1 MKKKTNKKFT
11 ASKKSLV
18 LSLACV
24 SVLATVANAEI
35 SGLDQ
40 SGADKSS
47 VKGDQNLVINEQISG
62 SILDIN
68 GFSGGKN
75 ITINSGVTIG
85 SITDSVNPSN
95 GDIGKAHSGGFSGT
109 FLNQGTITGGVEIK
123 NFIVSGGETATFKND
138 GSMGYLHFDKIGVN
152 PTNSGANAVITNN
165 GTIEGD
171 FSVKLV
177 DVSTSKKASGANVS
191 ITNVGQIG
199 GNIVLDKVNVAIV
212 NGSGDA
218 TFNLNNEAG
227 ATVKGSIN
235 IDKLVVSNVSGGGD
249 FGKITANITNA
260 GTIGNGMNI
269 GSIDF
274 KGNGV
279 SGGSINIA
287 NSGTI
292 KGYMTLGTVD
302 IISQSG
308 SHTLDISNSGLLDGL
323 KLNGNITLAA
333 GENKVSKGS
342 SNLKISNSGT
352 LGTFEIANGVN
363 INVSSGSAV
372 ISNTGSI
379 TDWIN
384 NGNINAEGSSGS
396 ITISNSGTI
405 ENLINN
411 GKVLNKTGFE
421 NSGNITNFTNSKT
434 GFISKITNAD
444 ASANAYIGTL
454 NNAGKITTIVN
465 GGTSSYGT
473 INTLVNTGSIGSGAN
488 TAAGVANNAGSVINT
503 IANYGNIIDGANFS
517 GANAAIYNLGSIGTI
532 INSNKF
538 ITESPDGSGST
549 TTSTA
554 GKIGHIVAS
563 GASGAGTISLID
575 NQQGASITGIFN
587 NATSISNIQN
597 AGNIGSIKLN
607 GGDKATDNSATI
619 GTITNAIDGV
629 IGSIALNSSG
639 ASATIDTINN
649 AGVIGNKNATNSTQ
663 DAISFKSG
671 GGNIATLNNTGSI
684 NGNINLTDVSGN
696 GIGTLNNSGTITGKI
711 TLNGGKLDASSVATI
726 NTLTNYETGSI
737 GEILVGSNS
746 GGHIGTLN
754 NYGTITNG
762 ITIANGSGSIVNL
775 NNYSTLGNVDT
786 GKVGLTNNNT
796 IDNLRNY
803 ETGSIVYA
811 GTGTIDKLLD
821 NKGTI
826 ALAKG
831 TSNAIN
837 LADGARVT
845 NTGKIIGSQDGVS
858 IFSTMGAISINNT
871 GSVDV
876 RNYKQSQIHLSGAGA
891 SANIE
896 AWKLTLNEST
906 STFNNTPGYTY
917 RVSDE
922 RYLSGTFIP
931 AEVTPPT
938 DGSGGDTGSGADV
951 ATPKGKWVFTTI
963 GSGANTDS
971 NKMNANSHIYVSK
984 DENGKFENVN
994 FLDKSIVL
1002 DLSTQGFEIGQVY
1015 NMDNLVYGV
1024 DNNGLLTGI
1033 GSAEWTIKDNGS
1045 GNGTLVYELDSGASS
1060 VNGGRGLTSANLAI
1074 QDDLYTIS
1082 DTFIDTI
1089 TSEKGDGK
1097 RVRGFSVGVDVANGA
1112 GAILAQ
1118 GLTNVSARRSLFID
1132 SITTTAIQATV
1143 DQTNRMQQV
1152 SYNDSDV
1159 NFESLAKY
1167 AQIST
1172 DAYSATTNRDTYFYA
1187 IPYYTADSMDLQGG
1201 FENLEGNTYGLIAGA
1216 QKNLYDA
1223 GIVGIFFG
1231 FESGSYDTSAR
1242 YTSYKQDDLTFYGGL
1257 NYYKVLGGTESR
1269 EYYVKAIAKAAL
1281 ISSDVSR
1288 STTAGSG
1295 TGDASVDSANFGAGV
1310 DLGINFYLTD
1320 AHVISPE
1327 IGISYDRLNTDS
1339 FVIGNQY
1346 YEESDANLLQG
1357 KIGFNWLA
1365 QWSPVFSTNF
1375 GAGIK
1380 NNFTGD
1386 IDTAVRI
1393 DNNHI
1398 SQTVDLPST
1407 YQYVQGGLS
1416 YMITNNIEVSLN
1428 YNGNYS
1434 SDTSSHSGL
1443 LRLGMWW

>member
-24 SVLATVANAEI
+24 SVLATVANAANNSGIDTSSDKITGNANVVI
-35 SGLDQ
+35 SKATSGGGLDLNGYSGGTYDITVGFDLTNGITNSIG
-40 SGADKSS
+40 SGAYGGSF
-47 VKGDQNLVINEQISG
+47 VINNGVTVSKG
-62 SILDIN
+62 ASFGDIT
-68 GFSGGKN
+68 FSGG
-75 ITINSGVTIG
+75 
-85 SITDSVNPSN
+85 
-95 GDIGKAHSGGFSGT
+95 
-109 FLNQGTITGGVEIK
+109 
-123 NFIVSGGETATFKND
+123 
-138 GSMGYLHFDKIGVN
+138 
-152 PTNSGANAVITNN
+152 GA
-165 GTIEGD
+165 
-171 FSVKLV
+171 
-177 DVSTSKKASGANVS
+177 
-191 ITNVGQIG
+191 
-199 GNIVLDKVNVAIV
+199 
-212 NGSGDA
+212 
-218 TFNLNNEAG
+218 
-227 ATVKGSIN
+227 
-235 IDKLVVSNVSGGGD
+235 
-249 FGKITANITNA
+249 
-260 GTIGNGMNI
+260 
-269 GSIDF
+269 
-274 KGNGV
+274 
-279 SGGSINIA
+279 
-287 NSGTI
+287 
-292 KGYMTLGTVD
+292 
-302 IISQSG
+302 
-308 SHTLDISNSGLLDGL
+308 
-323 KLNGNITLAA
+323 
-333 GENKVSKGS
+333 
-342 SNLKISNSGT
+342 
-352 LGTFEIANGVN
+352 
-363 INVSSGSAV
+363 
-372 ISNTGSI
+372 
-379 TDWIN
+379 
-384 NGNINAEGSSGS
+384 
-396 ITISNSGTI
+396 TISNSGTI
-405 ENLINN
+405 DGNMTFNKLDVSGSASATGAIINGGTINGDLIIQSVNVNANIRASGSGISVTNGGAITGGVNISAIDVNVSGGASGGDFVFENTAEGTIGNGVKLGKIDIKALSGGDAEVSIKNAGNITGGISLNGDVSVQSSGGMVASSGSAVFLVQNTGNLDSLNINSNLFADKAGKITIENNSGTIGDFIIGNGSTINTGVSGSISITNSGSIANWINN
-411 GKVLNKTGFE
+411 GSIKESGAGSVTLSNNGSIEMLTNNGSISTSKGFE
-421 NSGNITNFTNSKT
+421 NSGNITNFTNSKA
-434 GFISKITNAD
+434 GFISKITNTNND
-444 ASANAYIGTL
+444 AIANAYIGKL

-465 GGTSSYGT
+465 DDTSSYGT
-473 INTLVNTGSIGSGAN
+473 INTIVNTGSIGSGSN
-488 TAAGVANNAGSVINT
+488 TAAGVANNAGGVINT
-503 IANYGNIIDGANFS
+503 IANYGNIIDGADSS

-538 ITESPDGSGST
+538 MTESPDGSGST

-563 GASGAGTISLID
+563 GVSGAGTISLID
-575 NQQGASITGIFN
+575 NKQGASITGIVN

-597 AGNIGSIKLN
+597 AGNITSILN
-607 GGDKATDNSATI
+607 GIDRATATNSSTI
-619 GTITNAIDGV
+619 GTITNTIDGV
-629 IGSIALNSSG
+629 IGTITLNSSG

-649 AGVIGNKNATNSTQ
+649 AGVIGNKNATSPIK

-684 NGNINLTDVSGN
+684 NGNIKLTDISGN
-696 GIGTLNNSGTITGKI
+696 RIGTLNNSGTITGKI
-711 TLNGGKLDASSVATI
+711 TLNGGKLDASVATI

-737 GEILVGSNS
+737 DEILVGSNS

-826 ALAKG
+826 ALENSANSVSLK
-831 TSNAIN
+831 N
-837 LADGARVT
+837 GARVNNSGVIT
-845 NTGKIIGSQDGVS
+845 GSQNGTGAILLAS
-858 IFSTMGAISINNT
+858 GGAAISINNT
-871 GSVDV
+871 GLVNV
-876 RNYKQSQIHLSGAGA
+876 KHYKQSQIGVDGSGA

-938 DGSGGDTGSGADV
+938 DGSSGNTG
-951 ATPKGKWVFTTI
+951 ATNSKGKWVFTTI

-971 NKMNANSHIYVSK
+971 NKMNANSHIYVSTS
-984 DENGKFENVN
+984 NGGKFENVN
-994 FLDKSIVL
+994 FPDKSIVL

-1024 DNNGLLTGI
+1024 DSGTGLLTGI

-1089 TSEKGDGK
+1089 TSENGDGK
-1097 RVRGFSVGVDVANGA
+1097 RVRGFSIGVDVANGA
-1112 GAILAQ
+1112 GALLAQ
-1118 GLTNVSARRSLFID
+1118 GLTNVSTRRSLFID
-1132 SITTTAIQATV
+1132 SITSTVIQATI
-1143 DQTNRMQQV
+1143 DQTSRTQQV

-1159 NFESLAKY
+1159 NFENLAKY
-1167 AQIST
+1167 AHIST
-1172 DAYSATTNRDTYFYA
+1172 DAYSATSNRDTYFYA
-1187 IPYYTADSMDLQGG
+1187 IPYYTADSTDLQGG
-1201 FENLEGNTYGLIAGA
+1201 FEKLKGNTYGLVAGA

-1242 YTSYKQDDLTFYGGL
+1242 FTSYNQDDLTFYGGL
-1257 NYYKVLGGTESR
+1257 NYYKVLGGTENR
-1269 EYYVKAIAKAAL
+1269 EYYAKAMAKAAL
-1281 ISSDVSR
+1281 ISSDISR

-1295 TGDASVDSANFGAGV
+1295 TDDASVDSANFGAGV

-1386 IDTAVRI
+1386 IDTSVRI
-1393 DNNHI
+1393 DNSHI

-1434 SDTSSHSGL
+1434 SNTSSHSGL

>member
-24 SVLATVANAEI
+24 SVLATVANAANTGI
-35 SGLDQ
+35 DTDGS
-40 SGADKSS
+40 K
-47 VKGDQNLVINEQISG
+47 VKGDANVVINSELSGGTLNLNNFSG
-62 SILDIN
+62 SSSI
-68 GFSGGKN
+68 
-75 ITINSGVTIG
+75 GVTINFDIKNGITNSGASTG
-85 SITDSVNPSN
+85 S
-95 GDIGKAHSGGFSGT
+95 SG
-109 FLNQGTITGGVEIK
+109 LQGTITNNATIGKGADFGDITFSGGGATISNKGTIDGNMTFGKLNVSGSASATGAITNGGTINGDLIIGSVNVNANIRASGSGISVTNGGAITGGVNISAIDV
-123 NFIVSGGETATFKND
+123 NVSGGALGADFVFENTAE
-138 GSMGYLHFDKIGVN
+138 
-152 PTNSGANAVITNN
+152 
-165 GTIEGD
+165 GTIG
-171 FSVKLV
+171 K
-177 DVSTSKKASGANVS
+177 DVNVSKINIESKGVAASGGFANVD
-191 ITNVGQIG
+191 IKNG
-199 GNIVLDKVNVAIV
+199 GTI
-212 NGSGDA
+212 
-218 TFNLNNEAG
+218 
-227 ATVKGSIN
+227 KGSIN
-235 IDKLVVSNVSGGGD
+235 
-249 FGKITANITNA
+249 
-260 GTIGNGMNI
+260 
-269 GSIDF
+269 
-274 KGNGV
+274 
-279 SGGSINIA
+279 
-287 NSGTI
+287 
-292 KGYMTLGTVD
+292 
-302 IISQSG
+302 
-308 SHTLDISNSGLLDGL
+308 
-323 KLNGNITLAA
+323 LNGEI
-333 GENKVSKGS
+333 KVTGPMANDSTAS
-342 SNLKISNSGT
+342 AVASVINSGT
-352 LGTFEIANGVN
+352 LGGINLNSSNVTATSGGAFEI
-363 INVSSGSAV
+363 INES
-372 ISNTGSI
+372 TGSI
-379 TDWIN
+379 TDFVIGKSTITVSDSGSVDLINKGTITNWIN
-384 NGNINAEGSSGS
+384 NGSFSDMNLLANTSGG
-396 ITISNSGTI
+396 ITILNEGI
-405 ENLINN
+405 VENFTNN
-411 GKVLNKTGFE
+411 VKIDTKTGFE

-434 GFISKITNAD
+434 GFISRITNAD
-444 ASANAYIGTL
+444 ATANAYIGKL
-454 NNAGKITTIVN
+454 NNAGTITTIVN
-465 GGTSSYGT
+465 GGTSLYGT
-473 INTLVNTGSIGSGAN
+473 INTIVNTGSIGSGAN

-503 IANYGNIIDGANFS
+503 IANYGNIVDGANFS

-538 ITESPDGSGST
+538 MTESPDGSGST
-549 TTSTA
+549 TTSTNA
-554 GKIGHIVAS
+554 KIGYIVSDNSGGS
-563 GASGAGTISLID
+563 GASIGLID
-575 NQQGASITGIFN
+575 NQGGTIGGIINKESSITTIKNTGTINSIIATGSTTN
-587 NATSISNIQN
+587 NAAFGTIANLDTGVISSL
-597 AGNIGSIKLN
+597 ALS
-607 GGDKATDNSATI
+607 GGATI
-619 GTITNAIDGV
+619 TSVVNE
-629 IGSIALNSSG
+629 
-639 ASATIDTINN
+639 
-649 AGVIGNKNATNSTQ
+649 GVIGNKNAQNATS
-663 DAISFKSG
+663 DAISMKSG
-671 GGNIATLNNTGSI
+671 ANSIASLINTGSI
-684 NGNINLTDVSGN
+684 NGNINLSSDKGGN
-696 GIGTLNNSGTITGKI
+696 NTITTLDNSGKITGKI
-711 TLNGGKLDASSVATI
+711 ILATGDGSDSSMASIA
-726 NTLTNYETGSI
+726 TLTNYETGSI
-737 GEILVGSNS
+737 GEILVGNNGS
-746 GGHIGTLN
+746 GGHIETLN

-786 GKVGLTNNNT
+786 GKAGLTNNNT

-811 GTGTIDKLLD
+811 GTGTINKLLD

-826 ALAKG
+826 ALANSANSISLKNG
-831 TSNAIN
+831 V
-837 LADGARVT
+837 RVNNSGVIT
-845 NTGKIIGSQDGVS
+845 GSQDGAGAILLAS
-858 IFSTMGAISINNT
+858 GGAAISINNT
-871 GSVDV
+871 GLVNAK
-876 RNYKQSQIHLSGAGA
+876 NYKQSQIGVDGSGA

-917 RVSDE
+917 KVSDE

-938 DGSGGDTGSGADV
+938 DGSSDTG
-951 ATPKGKWVFTTI
+951 ATNSKGKWVFTTI
-963 GSGANTDS
+963 SSGANTDS

-984 DENGKFENVN
+984 SNDGKFENVN

-1024 DNNGLLTGI
+1024 DSGTGLLTGI

-1074 QDDLYTIS
+1074 QDDIYTIS

-1097 RVRGFSVGVDVANGA
+1097 RVRGFSIGVDVANGA
-1112 GAILAQ
+1112 GALLAQ
-1118 GLTNVSARRSLFID
+1118 GLTNVSTRRSLFID
-1132 SITTTAIQATV
+1132 SITSTVIQATI
-1143 DQTNRMQQV
+1143 DQTSRTQQV

-1159 NFESLAKY
+1159 NFENLAKY
-1167 AQIST
+1167 AHIST
-1172 DAYSATTNRDTYFYA
+1172 DAYSATSNRDTYFYA
-1187 IPYYTADSMDLQGG
+1187 IPYYTADSTDLQGG
-1201 FENLEGNTYGLIAGA
+1201 FEKLKGNTYGLVAGA

-1242 YTSYKQDDLTFYGGL
+1242 FTSYNQDDLTFYGGL
-1257 NYYKVLGGTESR
+1257 NYYKVLGGTENR
-1269 EYYVKAIAKAAL
+1269 EYYVKAMAKAAL
-1281 ISSDVSR
+1281 ISSDISR

-1357 KIGFNWLA
+1357 KIGFNWLV

-1386 IDTAVRI
+1386 IDTSVRI
-1393 DNNHI
+1393 DNSHI

-1434 SDTSSHSGL
+1434 SNTSSHSGL

>member
-62 SILDIN
+62 SLLDLN
-68 GFSGGKN
+68 GFSGGGDKN
-75 ITINSGVTIG
+75 VTINFDITNGIINGKG
-85 SITDSVNPSN
+85 SSN
-95 GDIGKAHSGGFSGT
+95 
-109 FLNQGTITGGVEIK
+109 LQGTITNNATIGKGADFGNIT
-123 NFIVSGGETATFKND
+123 FSGGGATI
-138 GSMGYLHFDKIGVN
+138 S
-152 PTNSGANAVITNN
+152 NN
-165 GTIEGD
+165 GTIDGNMT
-171 FSVKLV
+171 FGKLNVSGSASATGAIINSGTISGNLIIKSVNV
-177 DVSTSKKASGANVS
+177 NANIKASGSGISVTNGGA
-191 ITNVGQIG
+191 ITGGVDIG
-199 GNIVLDKVNVAIV
+199 K
-212 NGSGDA
+212 
-218 TFNLNNEAG
+218 
-227 ATVKGSIN
+227 
-235 IDKLVVSNVSGGGD
+235 IDVNVSGGALGGD
-249 FGKITANITNA
+249 FVFENTAE
-260 GTIGNGMNI
+260 GTIGNGVKL
-269 GSIDF
+269 GAIDI
-274 KGNGV
+274 KAL
-279 SGGSINIA
+279 SGGDAEVSIKNA
-287 NSGTI
+287 
-292 KGYMTLGTVD
+292 
-302 IISQSG
+302 
-308 SHTLDISNSGLLDGL
+308 
-323 KLNGNITLAA
+323 GNITGGISLNDNVLVQSSGGMAA
-333 GENKVSKGS
+333 
-342 SNLKISNSGT
+342 
-352 LGTFEIANGVN
+352 
-363 INVSSGSAV
+363 SSGSAV
-372 ISNTGSI
+372 FLVQNTGNLDSLNINGSLFADKAGKITIENNSGTIGDFIIGKGSTINTGVSGSISI
-379 TDWIN
+379 TNSGSIANWIN
-384 NGNINAEGSSGS
+384 NGSIKESGAGSVTLSNNGS
-396 ITISNSGTI
+396 IEMLT
-405 ENLINN
+405 NN
-411 GKVLNKTGFE
+411 GSISTSKGFE
-421 NSGNITNFTNSKT
+421 NFGNINNFTNSKT
-434 GFISKITNAD
+434 GSISKITNAD

-465 GGTSSYGT
+465 GDTSLYGT

-488 TAAGVANNAGSVINT
+488 TSGGVTNNAGSVINT
-503 IANYGNIIDGANFS
+503 IANYGNIIDGKDFS
-517 GANAAIYNLGSIGTI
+517 GANAAIYNVGVVGTI

-549 TTSTA
+549 TTSTNA
-554 GKIGHIVAS
+554 KIGYIVSDNRGGS
-563 GASGAGTISLID
+563 GASIGLID
-575 NQQGASITGIFN
+575 NQGGTIDGIINKESSITTIKNTGTINSIIATGSATN
-587 NATSISNIQN
+587 NAAFGTIANLDTGAISSL
-597 AGNIGSIKLN
+597 ALS
-607 GGDKATDNSATI
+607 GGATI
-619 GTITNAIDGV
+619 TSVVNE
-629 IGSIALNSSG
+629 
-639 ASATIDTINN
+639 
-649 AGVIGNKNATNSTQ
+649 GVIGNKNAQNATS
-663 DAISFKSG
+663 DAISMKSG
-671 GGNIATLNNTGSI
+671 ANSIASLINTGSI
-684 NGNINLTDVSGN
+684 NGNINLSSDKGGN
-696 GIGTLNNSGTITGKI
+696 NTITTLDNSGKITGKI
-711 TLNGGKLDASSVATI
+711 ILATGNASTSAI
-726 NTLTNYETGSI
+726 ASIATLTNYDTGSI
-737 GEILVGSNS
+737 GEILVGNNGS

-754 NYGTITNG
+754 NYGTIVNG
-762 ITIANGSGSIVNL
+762 ITIANDSGSIVNL

-938 DGSGGDTGSGADV
+938 DGSGGNTESGDNTG
-951 ATPKGKWVFTTI
+951 ATNPKGKWVFTTI
-963 GSGANTDS
+963 GSGANTDT

-1002 DLSTQGFEIGQVY
+1002 DLSNQGFEIGQVY

-1089 TSEKGDGK
+1089 TSENGDGK
-1097 RVRGFSVGVDVANGA
+1097 RVRGFSIGVDVANGA
-1112 GAILAQ
+1112 GALLAQ

-1132 SITTTAIQATV
+1132 SITSTAIQATI
-1143 DQTNRMQQV
+1143 DQTSRTQQV

-1159 NFESLAKY
+1159 NFENLAKY

-1172 DAYSATTNRDTYFYA
+1172 DAYSATSNRDTYFYA

-1201 FENLEGNTYGLIAGA
+1201 FENLKGNTYGLVAGA

-1242 YTSYKQDDLTFYGGL
+1242 FTSYNQDDLTFYGGL

-1295 TGDASVDSANFGAGV
+1295 TGDASVDSANFGAGA

>member
-1 MKKKTNKKFT
+1 
-11 ASKKSLV
+11 
-18 LSLACV
+18 
-24 SVLATVANAEI
+24 
-35 SGLDQ
+35 
-40 SGADKSS
+40 
-47 VKGDQNLVINEQISG
+47 
-62 SILDIN
+62 
-68 GFSGGKN
+68 
-75 ITINSGVTIG
+75 
-85 SITDSVNPSN
+85 
-95 GDIGKAHSGGFSGT
+95 
-109 FLNQGTITGGVEIK
+109 
-123 NFIVSGGETATFKND
+123 
-138 GSMGYLHFDKIGVN
+138 
-152 PTNSGANAVITNN
+152 
-165 GTIEGD
+165 
-171 FSVKLV
+171 
-177 DVSTSKKASGANVS
+177 
-191 ITNVGQIG
+191 
-199 GNIVLDKVNVAIV
+199 
-212 NGSGDA
+212 
-218 TFNLNNEAG
+218 
-227 ATVKGSIN
+227 
-235 IDKLVVSNVSGGGD
+235 
-249 FGKITANITNA
+249 
-260 GTIGNGMNI
+260 
-269 GSIDF
+269 
-274 KGNGV
+274 
-279 SGGSINIA
+279 
-287 NSGTI
+287 
-292 KGYMTLGTVD
+292 
-302 IISQSG
+302 
-308 SHTLDISNSGLLDGL
+308 
-323 KLNGNITLAA
+323 
-333 GENKVSKGS
+333 
-342 SNLKISNSGT
+342 
-352 LGTFEIANGVN
+352 
-363 INVSSGSAV
+363 
-372 ISNTGSI
+372 
-379 TDWIN
+379 
-384 NGNINAEGSSGS
+384 
-396 ITISNSGTI
+396 
-405 ENLINN
+405 
-411 GKVLNKTGFE
+411 
-421 NSGNITNFTNSKT
+421 
-434 GFISKITNAD
+434 
-444 ASANAYIGTL
+444 
-454 NNAGKITTIVN
+454 
-465 GGTSSYGT
+465 
-473 INTLVNTGSIGSGAN
+473 
-488 TAAGVANNAGSVINT
+488 
-503 IANYGNIIDGANFS
+503 
-517 GANAAIYNLGSIGTI
+517 
-532 INSNKF
+532 
-538 ITESPDGSGST
+538 
-549 TTSTA
+549 
-554 GKIGHIVAS
+554 
-563 GASGAGTISLID
+563 
-575 NQQGASITGIFN
+575 
-587 NATSISNIQN
+587 
-597 AGNIGSIKLN
+597 
-607 GGDKATDNSATI
+607 
-619 GTITNAIDGV
+619 
-629 IGSIALNSSG
+629 
-639 ASATIDTINN
+639 
-649 AGVIGNKNATNSTQ
+649 
-663 DAISFKSG
+663 
-671 GGNIATLNNTGSI
+671 IATLNNTGSI

-737 GEILVGSNS
+737 GEILVGGNS

-826 ALAKG
+826 ALANSANSISLNNG
-831 TSNAIN
+831 V
-837 LADGARVT
+837 RVNNSGVIT
-845 NTGKIIGSQDGVS
+845 GSQNGS
-858 IFSTMGAISINNT
+858 GAILLASGGAAISINNT
-871 GSVDV
+871 GLVNV
-876 RNYKQSQIHLSGAGA
+876 KNYKQSQIGVDGADA
-891 SANIE
+891 SVNIE
-896 AWKLTLNEST
+896 SWKLTLNEST

-971 NKMNANSHIYVSK
+971 NKMNANSHIYVSTSN
-984 DENGKFENVN
+984 EGKFENVN
-994 FLDKSIVL
+994 FLNNSIVL

-1089 TSEKGDGK
+1089 TSENGDGK
-1097 RVRGFSVGVDVANGA
+1097 RVRGFSIGVDVANGA

-1132 SITTTAIQATV
+1132 SITTTAIQATI
-1143 DQTNRMQQV
+1143 DQTSRTQQV

-1159 NFESLAKY
+1159 NFENLAKY

-1172 DAYSATTNRDTYFYA
+1172 DAYSATSNRDTYFYA

-1201 FENLEGNTYGLIAGA
+1201 FENLKGNTYGLVAGA

-1242 YTSYKQDDLTFYGGL
+1242 FTSYNQDDLTFYGGL

-1295 TGDASVDSANFGAGV
+1295 TGDASVDSANFGAGA

-1416 YMITNNIEVSLN
+1416 YMITNNVEVSLN

>member
-1 MKKKTNKKFT
+1 
-11 ASKKSLV
+11 
-18 LSLACV
+18 
-24 SVLATVANAEI
+24 
-35 SGLDQ
+35 
-40 SGADKSS
+40 
-47 VKGDQNLVINEQISG
+47 
-62 SILDIN
+62 
-68 GFSGGKN
+68 
-75 ITINSGVTIG
+75 
-85 SITDSVNPSN
+85 
-95 GDIGKAHSGGFSGT
+95 
-109 FLNQGTITGGVEIK
+109 
-123 NFIVSGGETATFKND
+123 
-138 GSMGYLHFDKIGVN
+138 
-152 PTNSGANAVITNN
+152 
-165 GTIEGD
+165 
-171 FSVKLV
+171 
-177 DVSTSKKASGANVS
+177 
-191 ITNVGQIG
+191 
-199 GNIVLDKVNVAIV
+199 
-212 NGSGDA
+212 
-218 TFNLNNEAG
+218 
-227 ATVKGSIN
+227 
-235 IDKLVVSNVSGGGD
+235 
-249 FGKITANITNA
+249 
-260 GTIGNGMNI
+260 
-269 GSIDF
+269 
-274 KGNGV
+274 
-279 SGGSINIA
+279 
-287 NSGTI
+287 
-292 KGYMTLGTVD
+292 
-302 IISQSG
+302 
-308 SHTLDISNSGLLDGL
+308 
-323 KLNGNITLAA
+323 
-333 GENKVSKGS
+333 
-342 SNLKISNSGT
+342 
-352 LGTFEIANGVN
+352 
-363 INVSSGSAV
+363 
-372 ISNTGSI
+372 
-379 TDWIN
+379 
-384 NGNINAEGSSGS
+384 
-396 ITISNSGTI
+396 
-405 ENLINN
+405 
-411 GKVLNKTGFE
+411 
-421 NSGNITNFTNSKT
+421 
-434 GFISKITNAD
+434 
-444 ASANAYIGTL
+444 
-454 NNAGKITTIVN
+454 
-465 GGTSSYGT
+465 
-473 INTLVNTGSIGSGAN
+473 
-488 TAAGVANNAGSVINT
+488 
-503 IANYGNIIDGANFS
+503 
-517 GANAAIYNLGSIGTI
+517 
-532 INSNKF
+532 
-538 ITESPDGSGST
+538 
-549 TTSTA
+549 
-554 GKIGHIVAS
+554 
-563 GASGAGTISLID
+563 
-575 NQQGASITGIFN
+575 
-587 NATSISNIQN
+587 
-597 AGNIGSIKLN
+597 
-607 GGDKATDNSATI
+607 
-619 GTITNAIDGV
+619 
-629 IGSIALNSSG
+629 
-639 ASATIDTINN
+639 
-649 AGVIGNKNATNSTQ
+649 
-663 DAISFKSG
+663 
-671 GGNIATLNNTGSI
+671 IATLNNTGSI

-711 TLNGGKLDASSVATI
+711 ILNGGKLDASVANI

-737 GEILVGSNS
+737 AEILVGGNS
-746 GGHIGTLN
+746 GGHIGTLD
-754 NYGTITNG
+754 NYGTIVNG
-762 ITIANGSGSIVNL
+762 ITISASGSITSL
-775 NNYSTLGNVDT
+775 NNYSALGNVDT

-811 GTGTIDKLLD
+811 GTGTINKLLD

-831 TSNAIN
+831 SNSIN
-837 LADGARVT
+837 LVDGVRVT
-845 NTGKIIGSQDGVS
+845 NTGKIIGAQNGTGAILLASG
-858 IFSTMGAISINNT
+858 GAAISINNT

-876 RNYKQSQIHLSGAGA
+876 RNYKQAQIGVDGETS
-891 SANIE
+891 SVNIE
-896 AWKLTLNEST
+896 SWKLTLNESA

-931 AEVTPPT
+931 AEVTPPA
-938 DGSGGDTGSGADV
+938 DGSGADTGTDNSNMT
-951 ATPKGKWVFTTI
+951 TPAGKWIFTNI
-963 GSGANTDS
+963 SSGANTDT
-971 NKMNANSHIYVSK
+971 NKMNANSHIYVATSSS
-984 DENGKFENVN
+984 GKFENVN

-1002 DLSTQGFEIGQVY
+1002 DLSDQGFEVGQVY
-1015 NMDNLVYGV
+1015 NIDNLVYGV
-1024 DNNGLLTGI
+1024 GSDGLLTGV
-1033 GSAEWTIKDNGS
+1033 GSAEWKISDAS
-1045 GNGTLVYELDSGASS
+1045 GTGTLTYTLDDTATA
-1060 VNGGRGLTSANLAI
+1060 VNGGLGLTSANLSI

-1281 ISSDVSR
+1281 INSDVTR
-1288 STTAGSG
+1288 SSTAGSG

-1320 AHVISPE
+1320 SHVISPE

-1339 FVIGNQY
+1339 FILGNQY
-1346 YEESDANLLQG
+1346 YDESDANLFQG
-1357 KIGFNWLA
+1357 KIGFSWLA

-1386 IDTAVRI
+1386 IDTAIRI